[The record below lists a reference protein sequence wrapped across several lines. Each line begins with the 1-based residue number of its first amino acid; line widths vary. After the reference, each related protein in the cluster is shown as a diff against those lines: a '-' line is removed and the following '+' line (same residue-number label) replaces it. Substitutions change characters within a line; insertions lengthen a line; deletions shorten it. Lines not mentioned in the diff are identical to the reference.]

1 MKNLLLD
8 KMSMTGVGMKRLRE
22 AIGLIS
28 GATECI
34 PVSTNSA
41 IEHPHDGIYFIE
53 NYDKENGVLTVI
65 AGAAKQRM
73 NIGTSKNSLIFG
85 EKADEVIKEALSTSR
100 MLLCFYGRTY
110 FVSSSAFL
118 TLAQRLDIGADALRL
133 TVPERDFFIAQIM
146 MRNASIWK
154 LCVRSLAQDE
164 KKMYKIFA
172 VHTDK
177 YEYISQELLLE
188 ICENLCSPDCEK
200 LFNASGKVK
209 KYEITHDF
217 TSIMVEYPD
226 AAKEVAETYGLE
238 DMTPCIRISTSDTG
252 KASFVFEALWK
263 HGKSYSVCDSF
274 SCPHRGENANRE
286 TLLPKISQKLFPNYL
301 KLPERLLELMNYEIV
316 PACKFD
322 TGRESMIAF
331 LKKMHKEIKFTKILT
346 KRTEIRIRELIA
358 DSFDYD
364 TAISAF
370 DIAMCYLGLPE
381 RIGGLSKSDITML
394 ERLCGNVPFAKS
406 MTSGNKEEEEKDIYL
421 TA

>member
-22 AIGLIS
+22 AIELIS
-28 GATECI
+28 EATECI

-41 IEHPHDGIYFIE
+41 IEHSHDGIYFIE
-53 NYDKENGVLTVI
+53 NYDKETGALSVI
-65 AGAAKQRM
+65 AGATKQCMTIR
-73 NIGTSKNSLIFG
+73 TSKNSLIFDK
-85 EKADEVIKEALSTSR
+85 KADDVIKEALSTSR
-100 MLLCFYGRTY
+100 MLLRFYGRTY

-133 TVPERDFFIAQIM
+133 TVPERDFFIAQMM
-146 MRNASIWK
+146 MRNAGIWK
-154 LCVRSLAQDE
+154 LCARSLTQD
-164 KKMYKIFA
+164 KNKMYKIFA
-172 VHTDK
+172 VFSEK

-200 LFNASGKVK
+200 LFNAPGKVK
-209 KYEITHDF
+209 RYEITHDF

-238 DMTPCIRISTSDTG
+238 DMIPCIRISTSDTG

-263 HGKSYSVCDSF
+263 YGKSYSVCDSF

-286 TLLPKISQKLFPNYL
+286 TLLPKISQKLFPNYS

-331 LKKMHKEIKFTKILT
+331 LKKMHKEIKFTKVLT

-381 RIGGLSKSDITML
+381 RIGGLSKSDITLL
-394 ERLCGNVPFAKS
+394 EKLCGNVPFAKS
-406 MTSGNKEEEEKDIYL
+406 MTSGNKEKEEKDIYL